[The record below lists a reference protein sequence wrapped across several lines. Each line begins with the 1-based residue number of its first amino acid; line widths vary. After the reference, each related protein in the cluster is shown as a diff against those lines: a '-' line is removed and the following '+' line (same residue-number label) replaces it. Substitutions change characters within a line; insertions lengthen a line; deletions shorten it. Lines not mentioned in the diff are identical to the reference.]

1 MRCARDHVVRVLIL
15 DDHLDDLVPEC
26 EHILEGLDRHGTMM
40 TRACRL
46 QLQGRMRSLVPVGR
60 ALFALIF
67 ITSVFG
73 DFSRGTIDAASAHG
87 VPLATLAVPL
97 SGILALLGGLSILL
111 GYRARFG
118 AFLIV
123 LFLVPVTLFM
133 HKFWGLSD
141 PQMAMMQR
149 VNFMKNV
156 ALLGGALMLM
166 YYGSGPYSLDD

>member
-1 MRCARDHVVRVLIL
+1 
-15 DDHLDDLVPEC
+15 
-26 EHILEGLDRHGTMM
+26 
-40 TRACRL
+40 
-46 QLQGRMRSLVPVGR
+46 MRSLVPVGR

-73 DFSRGTIDAASAHG
+73 DFSRGAIDAAAAHG
-87 VPLATLAVPL
+87 VPLATLAVPA

-123 LFLVPVTLFM
+123 LFLVPVTLIM

>member
-1 MRCARDHVVRVLIL
+1 MCLSRPWPC
-15 DDHLDDLVPEC
+15 
-26 EHILEGLDRHGTMM
+26 
-40 TRACRL
+40 RA
-46 QLQGRMRSLVPVGR
+46 
-60 ALFALIF
+60 
-67 ITSVFG
+67 
-73 DFSRGTIDAASAHG
+73 
-87 VPLATLAVPL
+87 

-149 VNFMKNV
+149 VNFLKNV
-156 ALLGGALMLM
+156 ALLGGALHDDVLRL
-166 YYGSGPYSLDD
+166 GSVLARRLITPLR